1 MGKTRGRLRRKMLCI
16 TIIPLVFTGVAILFS
31 TYFTFTNTMQSEVHR
46 GLSSIAITTLR
57 AYDRLYP
64 GDYVL
69 VEENGYYSL
78 YKGEFN
84 LSADD
89 NYLQEIKRDTEI
101 DVTFFYQDMRV
112 LTTLAPMDGKS
123 LLGTGAHPNVV
134 RDVLE
139 GERETF
145 YKSVLVGTEEY
156 FAFYSP
162 VYNGDGSLVGM
173 IFAGKPA
180 KEVQTEIWQAMSP
193 TLLVVMLM
201 IALACVICTSFTKE
215 LVMVIT
221 RVKSF
226 LREIAQGNLKA
237 ELDSRIIQR
246 DDELGEMGRFTVHVQ
261 KALREMIEKDML
273 TKLYSRRIGEIRL
286 RQVQQAAAEDGSRFC
301 VALADIDFFKKFN
314 DTYGHDC
321 GDLVLKEVAAV
332 LAKNMMGKGFAIR
345 WGGEEFLLVYEHC
358 DLTKALEY
366 LEKLR
371 EQILACEV
379 LYNEEVLHVTM
390 TYGIVEGRSEE
401 AIEMS
406 VKEADDLLYLGKTNG
421 RNQIVSVPIEKT

>member
-1 MGKTRGRLRRKMLCI
+1 MGKAKGRLRKKLLRI
-16 TIIPLVFTGVAILFS
+16 TVIPLVLTGIAILLL
-31 TYFTFTNTMQSEVHR
+31 TYFTFSNAMQKEVHR
-46 GLSSIAITTLR
+46 GLSSIAITTLH

-64 GDYVL
+64 GDYAL

-84 LSADD
+84 LSMDD
-89 NYLQEIKRDTEI
+89 SYLQEIKRDTEN
-101 DVTFFYQDMRV
+101 DVTFFYEDVRV

-123 LLGTGAHPNVV
+123 LLGTSAHPNVV

-156 FAFYSP
+156 FAYYSP

-173 IFAGKPA
+173 IFAGKPVE
-180 KEVQTEIWQAMSP
+180 EVQKEIWTALAP
-193 TLLVVMLM
+193 TLLVIMLM
-201 IALACVICTSFTKE
+201 VVVSCLICTSFTKE

-237 ELDSRIIQR
+237 ELDSRIIRR
-246 DDELGEMGRFTVHVQ
+246 DDEFGEMGRFTVHVQ

-286 RQVQQAAAEDGSRFC
+286 RKVQQSAAEDGSRFC
-301 VALADIDFFKKFN
+301 IALADIDFFKKFN

-358 DLTKALEY
+358 DLKAALEY

-371 EQILACEV
+371 EQVLACEV
-379 LYNEEVLHVTM
+379 IYNEEILHVTM
-390 TYGIVEGRSEE
+390 TYGIVEGRSDE

-406 VKEADDLLYLGKTNG
+406 VKGADDLLYLGKTDG
-421 RNQIVSVPIEKT
+421 RNQIVSVPMRTE

>member
-1 MGKTRGRLRRKMLCI
+1 MGKTKGRLRKKMLCI
-16 TIIPLVFTGVAILFS
+16 TIIPLVLTGIAILFA
-31 TYFTFTNTMQSEVHR
+31 TYFTFSGTVQKEVQR
-46 GLSSIAITTLR
+46 GLSNMAITTLR
-57 AYDRLYP
+57 VYDKLYP
-64 GDYVL
+64 GDYGL
-69 VEENGYYSL
+69 VEENGYYYF
-78 YKGEFN
+78 YKGDNN
-84 LSADD
+84 LSTDD
-89 NYLQEIKRDTEI
+89 NYLQEIKRDTGI
-101 DVTFFYQDMRV
+101 DITFFLGEVRV
-112 LTTLAPMDGKS
+112 LTTLGEMNGKS
-123 LLGTGAHPNVV
+123 MIGTSAHPSVV
-134 RDVLE
+134 KDVLE
-139 GERETF
+139 GEQETF
-145 YKSVLVGTEEY
+145 YKSVLVGSEEY
-156 FAFYSP
+156 FAFYFP
-162 VYNGDGSLVGM
+162 VYNGTGSLVGM

-180 KEVQTEIWQAMSP
+180 SEVQKEIWTAMMP
-193 TLLVVMLM
+193 TFIVVSIMVV
-201 IALACVICTSFTKE
+201 ISCVICTSFTKE

-237 ELDSRIIQR
+237 ELDSRIMQR

-371 EQILACEV
+371 EQILVCEV

>member
-1 MGKTRGRLRRKMLCI
+1 ML
-16 TIIPLVFTGVAILFS
+16 P
-31 TYFTFTNTMQSEVHR
+31 TFIVV
-46 GLSSIAITTLR
+46 SI
-57 AYDRLYP
+57 
-64 GDYVL
+64 
-69 VEENGYYSL
+69 
-78 YKGEFN
+78 
-84 LSADD
+84 
-89 NYLQEIKRDTEI
+89 
-101 DVTFFYQDMRV
+101 M
-112 LTTLAPMDGKS
+112 
-123 LLGTGAHPNVV
+123 VV
-134 RDVLE
+134 I
-139 GERETF
+139 
-145 YKSVLVGTEEY
+145 S
-156 FAFYSP
+156 
-162 VYNGDGSLVGM
+162 
-173 IFAGKPA
+173 
-180 KEVQTEIWQAMSP
+180 
-193 TLLVVMLM
+193 
-201 IALACVICTSFTKE
+201 CVICTSFTKE

-237 ELDSRIIQR
+237 ELDSRIMQR

-366 LEKLR
+366 LEQLR

-421 RNQIVSVPIEKT
+421 RNQIVSVPVEKTQ